1 MAELVY
7 ALVLGTNTEGCKGS
21 SPFLPTKKTKT
32 VDTLVSEFFEFRVYK
47 GVNIDEVGCSSI
59 CNRAYE
65 VAIDKKL
72 LAVGLRSNR
81 NTILRTDIER
91 CEGLSPFSRTI

>member
-32 VDTLVSEFFEFRVYK
+32 VDTPVSKFFEYGVYK
-47 GVNIDEVGCSSI
+47 GVKIDEVGCSSI

-72 LAVGLRSNR
+72 LAAGLRSNR
-81 NTILRTDIER
+81 KTILRTDIER
-91 CEGLSPFSRTI
+91 SEGLSLFSRTM

>member
-21 SPFLPTKKTKT
+21 SPFLPTKKTKM
-32 VDTLVSEFFEFRVYK
+32 VDTPVSGFFEFRVYK
-47 GVNIDEVGCSSI
+47 GIKINEVGCSSI

-91 CEGLSPFSRTI
+91 CEGLSPFSRTM

>member
-32 VDTLVSEFFEFRVYK
+32 VDTPVSDFIESRVYK
-47 GVNIDEVGCSSI
+47 GVKIDEVGCSSI

-65 VAIDKKL
+65 AAIYKKL
-72 LAVGLRSNR
+72 LAVG
-81 NTILRTDIER
+81 IER
-91 CEGLSPFSRTI
+91 CEGSSPFSRTM